1 MIYFTSDLHF
11 YHSKMPR
18 VGRRLF
24 ETAEEKNEFLVK
36 QWNDMVED
44 CDEVYLLGDVSDGDG
59 AQTSR
64 LLKRLNGTK
73 YLIIGNHDKYLED
86 ETFDGSCYAWTR
98 QYHELWYREE
108 KFVLFHFPIEAWS
121 GYGKDRVHLHGH
133 LHRLEPVCEPIRRYE
148 VGVDAHDGRPVS
160 IDTVW
165 ERVRELHNWNR
176 KIEGV
181 WE

>member
-11 YHSKMPR
+11 YHSAMPK

-24 ETAEEKNEFLVK
+24 ETA
-36 QWNDMVED
+36 
-44 CDEVYLLGDVSDGDG
+44 
-59 AQTSR
+59 
-64 LLKRLNGTK
+64 
-73 YLIIGNHDKYLED
+73 
-86 ETFDGSCYAWTR
+86 
-98 QYHELWYREE
+98 EE

-121 GYGKDRVHLHGH
+121 GYGRDRIHLHGH

-160 IDTVW
+160 IDTIW
-165 ERVRELHNWNR
+165 EQTRELHNWNR
-176 KIEGV
+176 KLNGV